1 MKEMLK
7 TYYQLTDLQI
17 RQLDFLRKTLL
28 SEISKLLIMGFLFRK
43 QLDVYCISVLA
54 LCLLRTSTGGLHC
67 KTYFRCLLSS
77 IAYMTVCLVLLS
89 PIIVSLPVKAGL
101 LLVCASINYMVGP
114 VTSDVHLPL
123 KPAQIQKGRIQAAVL
138 ILFFLVTMCI
148 MPENIYMIPVFW
160 IVIIHTLQLIAAKI
174 RKKGVKKI

>member
-1 MKEMLK
+1 
-7 TYYQLTDLQI
+7 
-17 RQLDFLRKTLL
+17 
-28 SEISKLLIMGFLFRK
+28 
-43 QLDVYCISVLA
+43 
-54 LCLLRTSTGGLHC
+54 
-67 KTYFRCLLSS
+67 
-77 IAYMTVCLVLLS
+77 MTVCLVLLP
-89 PIIVSLPVKAGL
+89 PIIVSLPVKTGL

-123 KPAQIQKGRIQAAVL
+123 KPEQIKRGRIQATVL

-148 MPENIYMIPVFW
+148 MPENIYMIPIFW

>member
-54 LCLLRTSTGGLHC
+54 LCLLRTATGGLHC
-67 KTYFRCLLSS
+67 KTYLRCLLSTTS
-77 IAYMTVCLVLLS
+77 YMVICLILL
-89 PIIVSLPVKAGL
+89 PPLVITLPVKAGL
-101 LLVCASINYMVGP
+101 LLVCATVNYIIGP

-123 KPAQIQKGRIQAAVL
+123 KPEQIQKGRIRAAIL

-148 MPENIYMIPVFW
+148 MPENIYVIPVFW

>member
-1 MKEMLK
+1 MKEILK

-43 QLDVYCISVLA
+43 QLDVYCVSVLA
-54 LCLLRTSTGGLHC
+54 LCLIRTSIGGLHC
-67 KTYFRCLLSS
+67 KTYLRCLLSTT
-77 IAYMTVCLVLLS
+77 AYMVICLVLL
-89 PIIVSLPVKAGL
+89 PPVAVSLPVKASL
-101 LLVCASINYMVGP
+101 LLVCAAVNYLVGP

-123 KPAQIQKGRIQAAVL
+123 KPSQIQKGRTCATAL
-138 ILFFLVTMCI
+138 ILIFLMIICI
-148 MPENIYMIPVFW
+148 IPENIYVIPVFW
-160 IVIIHTLQLIAAKI
+160 IMIVHTLQLVAAKI